1 MIQDEIRVGL
11 VDTGI
16 GPSLAGSI
24 AAAKA
29 FTAAP
34 PGGDAAGHG
43 TTVARIVL
51 HHAPDARLLSAQAFG
66 ANARAEAAAVAD
78 ALRWL
83 IAERAR
89 LVNLS
94 LGLPHDR
101 EVLRVAVAEALAAG
115 LILIASTPAR
125 GASVYPA
132 AYPGVLRVTGDARCE
147 PGEISALG
155 GILADY
161 GACARDLD
169 GTPGGASLAA
179 AHVTGLLAVGLAT
192 GTDATAIL
200 GRAVR
205 FHGRERRQSSYNIR

>member
-1 MIQDEIRVGL
+1 MIRDGIRVGL
-11 VDTGI
+11 VDTRI
-16 GPSLAGSI
+16 APSLAGSI
-24 AAAKA
+24 AAAKDFA
-29 FTAAP
+29 
-34 PGGDAAGHG
+34 GGPLSEASGHG

-51 HHAPDARLLSAQAFG
+51 HHAPDARLLCAQAFG
-66 ANARAEAAAVAD
+66 PGGQAEPAAVAG

-101 EVLRVAVAEALAAG
+101 DVLRAAVAEALAAG

-125 GASVYPA
+125 GAPVYPA
-132 AYPGVLRVTGDARCE
+132 AYPSVLRVTGDARCQPSE
-147 PGEISALG
+147 LSALG
-155 GILADY
+155 GEPADY
-161 GACARDLD
+161 GACSRDLD

-179 AHVTGLLAVGLAT
+179 AHLTGLLALGLKT
-192 GTDATAIL
+192 GGSDAAAII

-205 FHGRERRQSSYNIR
+205 FQGRERRSR

>member
-1 MIQDEIRVGL
+1 VIRVGL

-16 GPSLAGSI
+16 APSLSRSVAAVKDFAGVPLS
-24 AAAKA
+24 
-29 FTAAP
+29 
-34 PGGDAAGHG
+34 DASCHG
-43 TTVARIVL
+43 TTIARIVL

-66 ANARAEAAAVAD
+66 PQGRAEGAAVAE

-101 EVLRVAVAEALAAG
+101 DVLRAAVAEALAAG
-115 LILIASTPAR
+115 LILVGSTPAR
-125 GASVYPA
+125 GVVVYPA
-132 AYPGVLRVTGDARCE
+132 AYPGVLRVTGDARCAPDE
-147 PGEISALG
+147 LSALG
-155 GILADY
+155 GEPADY
-161 GACARDLD
+161 GACPRDLE

-179 AHVTGLLAVGLAT
+179 AHLTGLLALGLTA
-192 GTDATAIL
+192 GSDAAAIL

-205 FHGRERRQSSYNIR
+205 FQGRERRSR

>member
-1 MIQDEIRVGL
+1 MIRVGL

-16 GPSLAGSI
+16 APALARSVL
-24 AAAKA
+24 AAKA
-29 FTAAP
+29 FTRAP
-34 PGGDAAGHG
+34 LAEDGHGHG
-43 TTVARIVL
+43 TAVARIVL
-51 HHAPDARLLSAQAFG
+51 HHAPQARLLSAQAFG
-66 ANARAEAAAVAD
+66 PGARTEATAVAD

-101 EVLRVAVAEALAAG
+101 DILRAAVVEALACG

-125 GASVYPA
+125 GAAVYPA
-132 AYPGVLRVTGDARCE
+132 AYPGVLRVTGDARCA

-155 GILADY
+155 GAPADY
-161 GACARDLD
+161 GACPRQLD

-179 AHVTGLLAVGLAT
+179 AHVTGLLARGLERA
-192 GTDATAIL
+192 DADAGAVL

-205 FHGRERRQSSYNIR
+205 FHGRERRHR

>member
-1 MIQDEIRVGL
+1 MIRVGL

-16 GPSLAGSI
+16 GPSLGRSV

-29 FTAAP
+29 FIATP
-34 PGGDAAGHG
+34 PGGNAYSHG
-43 TTVARIVL
+43 TTVARVIL
-51 HHAPDARLLSAQAFG
+51 HHAPHARLLSAQAFG
-66 ANARAEAAAVAD
+66 PRDRADAAAVAE

-94 LGLPHDR
+94 LGLAHDR
-101 EVLRVAVAEALAAG
+101 EALRAAVAEALAAG

-125 GASVYPA
+125 GAPVYPA
-132 AYPGVLRVTGDARCE
+132 AYPGVLRVTGDARCQ

-155 GILADY
+155 GVPADY
-161 GACARDLD
+161 GACPRDLD

-179 AHVTGLLAVGLAT
+179 AHVTGLLARGLSAARN
-192 GTDATAIL
+192 DAAAIL
-200 GRAVR
+200 DRAVR
-205 FHGRERRQSSYNIR
+205 FRGRERRTR